1 MKGEKLNQMKKLKP
15 KNLERGITLIS
26 LIVTIIILIIVSAI
40 VIKTITGD
48 NSLIATTTEGAEN
61 YKVAEYKEM
70 IAAQITATM
79 QANMLKGEETVLRR
93 NSRRF
98 KRKHNMGKNS

>member
-1 MKGEKLNQMKKLKP
+1 MKSIGKP
-15 KNLERGITLIS
+15 KKFERGITLIS
-26 LIVTIIILIIVSAI
+26 LIITILIM
-40 VIKTITGD
+40 VILAALVLRAVTGD
-48 NSLIATTTEGAEN
+48 NDLIGVTTEGAEN

-93 NSRRF
+93 NSRWT
-98 KRKHNMGKNS
+98 KRKYNLGKNSIST

>member
-1 MKGEKLNQMKKLKP
+1 MNKSQRP

-26 LIVTIIILIIVSAI
+26 LIITIVILVIVSAI

-48 NSLIATTTEGAEN
+48 NDLIGVATDGAEN

-70 IAAQITATM
+70 IAAQITATI
-79 QANMLKGEETVLRR
+79 QANMLKGEETTLRR
-93 NSRRF
+93 NSRRLTW
-98 KRKHNMGKNS
+98 

>member
-1 MKGEKLNQMKKLKP
+1 MKSKTN

-26 LIVTIIILIIVSAI
+26 LIITIIILVIVSAI

-48 NSLIATTTEGAEN
+48 NDLIGVATDGAEN

-70 IAAQITATM
+70 IAAQITATI
-79 QANMLKGEETVLRR
+79 QANMLKGEETTLRR
-93 NSRRF
+93 NSRRLTW
-98 KRKHNMGKNS
+98 

>member
-1 MKGEKLNQMKKLKP
+1 MYKSQRP

-26 LIVTIIILIIVSAI
+26 LIITIVILVIISAI

-48 NSLIATTTEGAEN
+48 NNLIATTTEGAEN

-70 IAAQITATM
+70 IAAEITAEI
-79 QANMLKGEETVLRR
+79 AENMLKGEETILRR
-93 NSRRF
+93 HRR
-98 KRKHNMGKNS
+98 

>member
-1 MKGEKLNQMKKLKP
+1 MKSKTN

-26 LIVTIIILIIVSAI
+26 LIITIVILVIVSAI
-40 VIKTITGD
+40 VIRSITGE
-48 NSLIATTTEGAEN
+48 NNLIGMTTEGAEN
-61 YKVAEYKEM
+61 YKVQEYKELL
-70 IAAQITATM
+70 IIQITTTV
-79 QANMLKGEETVLRR
+79 QENMIKGEETVLRR

>member
-1 MKGEKLNQMKKLKP
+1 MKSKTN

-26 LIVTIIILIIVSAI
+26 LIITVIILVIVSAI

-48 NSLIATTTEGAEN
+48 NDLIGVATDGAEN

-70 IAAQITATM
+70 IAAQITATI
-79 QANMLKGEETVLRR
+79 QANMLKGEETTLRR
-93 NSRRF
+93 NSRRLTW
-98 KRKHNMGKNS
+98 

>member
-1 MKGEKLNQMKKLKP
+1 MYKSQRP

-26 LIVTIIILIIVSAI
+26 LIITIIVLVAVSAI

-48 NSLIATTTEGAEN
+48 NNLIATTTDGAEN

-70 IAAQITATM
+70 IAAQITATI

-93 NSRRF
+93 HRRPLT
-98 KRKHNMGKNS
+98 